1 MFGIL
6 SSNIKLMV
14 YLAVISL
21 GIAVYLHYIGVV
33 KDRNAA
39 IQRAKVL
46 EQQIVLLEDA
56 NKQNL
61 LTIENLIS
69 EKQLINDSLN
79 NLEKSNSKDK
89 QTISKLQKKLKDFQ
103 KDPKN
108 QVELSPVLKDTLMQI
123 ENERK
128 NRSKK

>member
-1 MFGIL
+1 
-6 SSNIKLMV
+6 MV

>member
-1 MFGIL
+1 
-6 SSNIKLMV
+6 MV

-21 GIAVYLHYIGVV
+21 GIAAYLHYSGVV

-79 NLEKSNSKDK
+79 NLEKLNSKDK

-108 QVELSPVLKDTLMQI
+108 QVELSPVLKDTLTQI

>member
-6 SSNIKLMV
+6 SSNIKLIA
-14 YLAVISL
+14 YLAVISI
-21 GIAVYLHYIGVV
+21 GITAYLHYNSIV

-108 QVELSPVLKDTLMQI
+108 QVELSPVLKDTLTQI